1 MNPGAV
7 TASVLV
13 ALAIGMFVR
22 WLVPPPARLAAR
34 VRPYTSTTRAGYGMG
49 VGIALTGSVWG
60 RLGRMLL
67 APLATRVGRWL
78 DRDDGA
84 STKLRL
90 RQTGLYQGLDDEQ
103 ALEAYRFRQM
113 AAMALTLAT
122 SMGVAF
128 SLRLPV
134 PRALALCV
142 LGILIGIT
150 RNRGQIDRAIRNR
163 QEAMRIEIYTVNQ
176 LLAMRV
182 RAGGGV
188 VHAVQQIVERGR
200 GEVVSELAE
209 ALRLH
214 RAGMRA
220 SDAFSRL
227 ASLTPEPSCARTY
240 SLLAAADE
248 RGADLAHALLELSE
262 DVREARRE
270 AMRRSATRRRAAMLV
285 PIIGIL
291 APVMLLFVGAPL
303 PRVIFGWQ

>member
-1 MNPGAV
+1 V
-7 TASVLV
+7 
-13 ALAIGMFVR
+13 F
-22 WLVPPPARLAAR
+22 
-34 VRPYTSTTRAGYGMG
+34 
-49 VGIALTGSVWG
+49 
-60 RLGRMLL
+60 L
-67 APLATRVGRWL
+67 APLASRLGRWL
-78 DRDDGA
+78 DRDEGA

-90 RQTGLYQGLDDEQ
+90 RQTGLYHGLDDEQ

-113 AAMALTLAT
+113 AAMAIMLVASLGA
-122 SMGVAF
+122 AF
-128 SLRLPV
+128 SLRLPA
-134 PRALALCV
+134 PRALALV
-142 LGILIGIT
+142 ALGILIGVT

-163 QEAMRIEIYTVNQ
+163 QEVMRIEIYTVNQ

-214 RAGMRA
+214 RAGMKA
-220 SDAFSRL
+220 ADSFSRL

-248 RGADLAHALLELSE
+248 RGADLAQALLDLSE

-303 PRVIFGWQ
+303 PQVIFGWQ

>member
-1 MNPGAV
+1 M
-7 TASVLV
+7 S
-13 ALAIGMFVR
+13 
-22 WLVPPPARLAAR
+22 
-34 VRPYTSTTRAGYGMG
+34 
-49 VGIALTGSVWG
+49 
-60 RLGRMLL
+60 
-67 APLATRVGRWL
+67 RWL
-78 DRDDGA
+78 DRDDGV

-90 RQTGLYQGLDDEQ
+90 RQTGLYHGLDDDQ

-113 AAMALTLAT
+113 ATVAMTLVA
-122 SMGVAF
+122 SIGGAF

-134 PRALALCV
+134 PRAMALCA
-142 LGILIGIT
+142 LGLLIGLS
-150 RNRGQIDRAIRNR
+150 RNRGQIDRAVRKR
-163 QEAMRIEIYTVNQ
+163 QEVMRIEIYTVNQ
-176 LLAMRV
+176 LMAMRV

-188 VHAVQQIVERGR
+188 IHAVQQIVERGQ

-220 SDAFSRL
+220 SDAFTRL

-248 RGADLAHALLELSE
+248 RGADLAQALLELSE
-262 DVREARRE
+262 DVREGRRE

-303 PRVIFGWQ
+303 PQVIFGWQ

>member
-1 MNPGAV
+1 MSPGAV
-7 TASVLV
+7 TASALV
-13 ALAIGMFVR
+13 ALAVGLFVR

-34 VRPYTSTTRAGYGMG
+34 VRPYTSTTRAGYGKG
-49 VGIALTGSVWG
+49 VGIAFVGSVWA

-67 APLATRVGRWL
+67 APLATRIGRWL
-78 DRDDGA
+78 DRDEGA

-90 RQTGLYQGLDDEQ
+90 RQTGLYHGLEDDQ

-113 AAMALTLAT
+113 ATMAMTLALAIGVALT
-122 SMGVAF
+122 
-128 SLRLPV
+128 LRLPV
-134 PRALALCV
+134 PRAMALCA
-142 LGILIGIT
+142 LGLLIGLT
-150 RNRGQIDRAIRNR
+150 RYRGQIDRAIRNR
-163 QEAMRIEIYTVNQ
+163 REVMRIEIYTVNQ

-182 RAGGGV
+182 RAGGGA
-188 VHAVQQIVERGR
+188 VHAVQQITERGQ
-200 GEVVSELAE
+200 GEVVSELSE

-214 RAGMRA
+214 RAGLRA
-220 SDAFSRL
+220 SEAFSRL

-248 RGADLAHALLELSE
+248 RGADLAQALLELSE

-270 AMRRSATRRRAAMLV
+270 AMRRSATRKRAAMLV

-303 PRVIFGWQ
+303 PQVIFGWQ